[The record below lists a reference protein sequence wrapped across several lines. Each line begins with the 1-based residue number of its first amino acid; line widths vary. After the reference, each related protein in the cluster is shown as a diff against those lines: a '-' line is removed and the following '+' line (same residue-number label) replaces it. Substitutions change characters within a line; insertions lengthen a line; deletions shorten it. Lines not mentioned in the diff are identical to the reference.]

1 MFLKNLENFRKI
13 CIQSVFRAKNHDSFA
28 NFTNF
33 CCKAWIV
40 LIFSRIWGSVM
51 FLACSYF
58 FRNLSI
64 DVLISMVLIK
74 KKGVLQRERCIFSP
88 FIKENSLVSTDNPS
102 YIPTATKISSSV
114 IELPYNCLF
123 TNCLL
128 INGTGAKQKETNK
141 SLNWISLHLAS

>member
-1 MFLKNLENFRKI
+1 MFLFFQKSEHRRSYK
-13 CIQSVFRAKNHDSFA
+13 H
-28 NFTNF
+28 
-33 CCKAWIV
+33 
-40 LIFSRIWGSVM
+40 GS
-51 FLACSYF
+51 Y
-58 FRNLSI
+58 
-64 DVLISMVLIK
+64 K

-141 SLNWISLHLAS
+141 SLN

>member
-13 CIQSVFRAKNHDSFA
+13 CIQSVFRAQNHDSFA

-40 LIFSRIWGSVM
+40 LIFSIIWGSTTWIVLILSRIWGSAM

-58 FRNLSI
+58 FRNLSL

-88 FIKENSLVSTDNPS
+88 FIRENSLVSTDNPS
-102 YIPTATKISSSV
+102 YSYKNI
-114 IELPYNCLF
+114 LF
-123 TNCLL
+123 SYWTTLQL
-128 INGTGAKQKETNK
+128 
-141 SLNWISLHLAS
+141 SFY

>member
-1 MFLKNLENFRKI
+1 
-13 CIQSVFRAKNHDSFA
+13 
-28 NFTNF
+28 
-33 CCKAWIV
+33 
-40 LIFSRIWGSVM
+40 M
-51 FLACSYF
+51 FLACSYL

-141 SLNWISLHLAS
+141 SLN